1 MSKNIASLLSTVSIV
16 VSILIGVLS
25 IDAAIKN
32 AAVTEEARLVRLE
45 QIVYVQQEKVDSFI
59 AKTEKGNEEL
69 TRFLFNLSK
78 DTKCKP

>member
-16 VSILIGVLS
+16 VSILIGVMS

-45 QIVYVQQEKVDSFI
+45 QTFYVYQEKLDRLI
-59 AKTEKGNEEL
+59 LEKREGDKEL
-69 TRFLFNLSK
+69 TKFLFKES
-78 DTKCKP
+78 KCKPQ